1 MIFVGGVGVLVY
13 AAACIW
19 LCIMW
24 NRIRVQPSSK
34 EYILPLDFKLSVIIP
49 VRNEAANIHVLLS
62 DLQVQY
68 LPKKHFEVIVVDD
81 ASTDR
86 TAEIVEDFG
95 AKNDLDLK
103 LIKLIDKPVNA
114 PKKRAI
120 AEGLAI
126 ATGQLIVTTDGDCR
140 VGERWLET
148 YAKTYLETQAHFIS
162 GPVTF
167 VDEKNSFHCFQTIEF
182 SSLIGTGACL
192 LEAGFPTMCNGANLA
207 YERKAFEAVGG
218 YNGVDQIASGDDEFL
233 LQKINQ
239 FYGGGVYFLKN
250 QAAIVRTQPQESW
263 KAFYQQ
269 RVRWGSK
276 WAVNKRVATMVVAI
290 FVFLVNTFT
299 LLILTSTLIDN
310 FQDKLINTIL
320 IVKFLPEFLF
330 LSLIIRFLKK
340 NRLIPCI
347 PLVQLFYPMY
357 VLLFGIVSQRKGYE
371 WKGRKLK

>member
-1 MIFVGGVGVLVY
+1 MIIVGGVAVLMY

-19 LCIMW
+19 LCMMW

-62 DLQVQY
+62 DLQGQC
-68 LPKKHFEVIVVDD
+68 LPKKYFEVIVVDD

-120 AEGLAI
+120 TEGLTI

-140 VGERWLET
+140 VGERWLEVYAQT
-148 YAKTYLETQAHFIS
+148 YIQTKAHFIS

-167 VDEKNSFHCFQTIEF
+167 VDEKNSFHVFQTIEF

-207 YERKAFEAVGG
+207 YEKKAFEAVGG
-218 YNGVDQIASGDDEFL
+218 YSGVDQIASGDDEFL

-250 QAAIVRTQPQESW
+250 QAAIVQTQPQESW

-269 RVRWGSK
+269 RIRWGSK

-340 NRLIPCI
+340 NRLIPYI
-347 PLVQLFYPMY
+347 PLVQLFYPIY
-357 VLLFGIVSQRKGYE
+357 VMLFGIVSQRKGYE